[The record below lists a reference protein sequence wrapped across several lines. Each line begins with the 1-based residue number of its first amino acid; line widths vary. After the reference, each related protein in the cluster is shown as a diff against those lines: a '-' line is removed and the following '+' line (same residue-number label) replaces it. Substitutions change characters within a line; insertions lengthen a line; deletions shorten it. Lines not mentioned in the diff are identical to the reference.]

1 MTIHIN
7 CAEFDPDGL
16 PPASKQAFF
25 VEMSPTAGGAM
36 MGFPVLV
43 VNGTGPGKTL
53 VVFAGVHG
61 DEFEGVQA
69 IHEVS
74 DQLDPDMLRGRLI
87 AVPVANLPAHRNCSR
102 HSPVDNLNLAR
113 IFPGR
118 GGGTL
123 SERLAHHLSELLIA
137 RADFFIDL
145 HSAGIN
151 YLIPPMVGYG
161 ISDTEQGRM
170 AAEAAEAF
178 GTPVVWGHP
187 GPVPPGRTI
196 SEADRRG
203 IPWLYV
209 EATGGARIRSE
220 ELRYYTSGLF
230 NLLRYLGMLPGK
242 VGQSH
247 VEYRLVGDGNI
258 DQAITCTSAGFFVS
272 SVRALERVADGQV
285 IGVVRDMFG
294 ATLEEV
300 RSKQEGFV
308 ILLRALPI
316 VNPGDTV
323 CVVTGDRAVPD

>member
-1 MTIHIN
+1 MTINTN
-7 CAEFDPDGL
+7 CAEFDLHGL
-16 PPASKQAFF
+16 SPASKDALF
-25 VEMSPTAGGAM
+25 VEISPAAGGAM
-36 MGFPVLV
+36 TGFPVLV
-43 VNGTGPGKTL
+43 VNGTEPGKSL

-69 IHEVS
+69 IHEVYE
-74 DQLDPDMLRGRLI
+74 QLDPGRLRGRMI

-102 HSPVDNLNLAR
+102 HSPIDSLNLAR

-118 GGGTL
+118 RDGTL

-151 YLIPPMVGYG
+151 YQIPPMVGYG
-161 ISDTEQGRM
+161 ISDTERGRVAAG
-170 AAEAAEAF
+170 AAEVF

-209 EATGGARIRSE
+209 EATGGARVRPD
-220 ELRYYTSGLF
+220 ELRYYTDGLL
-230 NLLRYLGMLPGK
+230 NLLRYLGMLPGEA
-242 VGQSH
+242 GRSR
-247 VEYRLVGDGNI
+247 VEYRLEGDGNI
-258 DQAITCTSAGFFVS
+258 DQAVTCNSAGFFVP
-272 SVRALERVADGQV
+272 SVRVLERVATGQI
-285 IGVVRDMFG
+285 IGVVRDIFG
-294 ATLEEV
+294 AQVEEV

-323 CVVTGDRAVPD
+323 CVVTGGSAVVD